1 MSLCRVITFSLTN
14 GLILSSQIFPRN
26 YQSDFSVG
34 RRRLLKPHGNNMLA
48 YVAAWRTETDENKVL
63 VEVGLLDLESG
74 KVIDACNNT
83 MESQYIG

>member
-1 MSLCRVITFSLTN
+1 
-14 GLILSSQIFPRN
+14 
-26 YQSDFSVG
+26 
-34 RRRLLKPHGNNMLA
+34 MLA